1 VRRGWLRTWLA
12 RSGAQAEV
20 TVALPARVAND
31 AGRALMR
38 DAPSAE
44 LARALCFLVVGFAT
58 LMRSSSSVPLAR
70 SDVRRTE
77 SDVVVRP
84 RTIKGGGINPVL
96 PNPKV
101 FPRKEAWWMHRAL
114 EAWEAAQ
121 QRAGELG
128 DELRPVLLHAHRLN
142 RRPPAERNAPSQ

>member
-1 VRRGWLRTWLA
+1 MADGSAARLAAHMAVA
-12 RSGAQAEV
+12 RSGAQTEV

-31 AGRALMR
+31 AGRALVC
-38 DAPSAE
+38 DVPSAG

-77 SDVVVRP
+77 SYVVVRP
-84 RTIKGGGINPVL
+84 RTIKGGGFYPVL

-101 FPRKEAWWMHRAL
+101 FPRQEAWWMHRAL
-114 EAWEAAQ
+114 EAWEAA
-121 QRAGELG
+121 RDRE
-128 DELRPVLLHAHRLN
+128 
-142 RRPPAERNAPSQ
+142 